1 MAPTSSQYVVWS
13 PASGGV
19 SLSLDPLCWSH
30 LLFKPSV
37 LQSMGS
43 RKVRHDWAIEQQQLH
58 SEREGQCACWQG
70 LRSWAVTG
78 SSRKP
83 TITLHWERPLSSM
96 KCSDSVKQR
105 LSQLEMGER
114 KNFYNQTTNQE
125 HQYGRTSHLTSQ
137 FIKYL
142 ITKKHISLEYVCM
155 CVCVCVCV
163 CVLKHMGT
171 YVCIHT
177 CICRAQWR
185 RTHLWC
191 RRWCRF
197 YPWVKKIP
205 WRRAWQL
212 TPIFLPGEFPWTEE
226 PEGLQSMG
234 SQRVRHNWRDS
245 MHACIGKLMHVK

>member
-1 MAPTSSQYVVWS
+1 MGSACPWTLS
-13 PASGGV
+13 AEAIC
-19 SLSLDPLCWSH
+19 SLSLVCCSPWGH
-30 LLFKPSV
+30 
-37 LQSMGS
+37 
-43 RKVRHDWAIEQQQLH
+43 RKSDTIEQLNNN
-58 SEREGQCACWQG
+58 SIVREGQCACWQG

-83 TITLHWERPLSSM
+83 TITLDWERPPSSM
-96 KCSDSVKQR
+96 KHSDSVKQR

-125 HQYGRTSHLTSQ
+125 HQSWLDKSFNLSIHKVSHYKETH
-137 FIKYL
+137 
-142 ITKKHISLEYVCM
+142 ITWIY
-155 CVCVCVCV
+155 VCVCVCV
-163 CVLKHMGT
+163 CVLKHTGT
-171 YVCIHT
+171 YMCIHT

-185 RTHLWC
+185 RTHLRC

-212 TPIFLPGEFPWTEE
+212 TPVFLPGEFPWTEE

-234 SQRVRHNWRDS
+234 SQWVRHNCRDS
-245 MHACIGKLMHVK
+245 MHRCIGKLMHVK